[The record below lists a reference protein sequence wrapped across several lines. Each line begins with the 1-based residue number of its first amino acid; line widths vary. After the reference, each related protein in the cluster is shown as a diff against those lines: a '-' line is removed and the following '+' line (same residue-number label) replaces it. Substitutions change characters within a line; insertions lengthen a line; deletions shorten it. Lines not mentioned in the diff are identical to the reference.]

1 MKQNIIALVY
11 DFDGT
16 LTPKTMQEYT
26 VFPRLKLN
34 PDKFWSKIL
43 REAAETEGEI
53 MMIYMRQ
60 LITRAESMNIK
71 ITKEEFKL
79 WHQNKIFQRS
89 YFTWF
94 DNINQICK
102 V

>member
-43 REAAETEGEI
+43 TEAAPT
-53 MMIYMRQ
+53 
-60 LITRAESMNIK
+60 
-71 ITKEEFKL
+71 
-79 WHQNKIFQRS
+79 
-89 YFTWF
+89 
-94 DNINQICK
+94 
-102 V
+102 

>member
-34 PDKFWSKIL
+34 PDKFTIWL
-43 REAAETEGEI
+43 RI
-53 MMIYMRQ
+53 MI
-60 LITRAESMNIK
+60 NNH
-71 ITKEEFKL
+71 FK
-79 WHQNKIFQRS
+79 
-89 YFTWF
+89 YFK
-94 DNINQICK
+94 NYENNGL
-102 V
+102 

>member
-26 VFPRLKLN
+26 VFPRLKLD

-43 REAAETEGEI
+43 TEAT
-53 MMIYMRQ
+53 
-60 LITRAESMNIK
+60 
-71 ITKEEFKL
+71 
-79 WHQNKIFQRS
+79 
-89 YFTWF
+89 
-94 DNINQICK
+94 
-102 V
+102 